1 MVRRTTNLRVLRVL
15 DRLVTNVLKGSS
27 RSVDL
32 GSVARRVVHQ
42 YIMTAIR
49 IDTDDSY
56 FDEWNEASDARP
68 DWFNVTVD
76 NTSELK
82 PGMIVCIRDSLYG
95 DMERFVQILKCYE
108 EDELI
113 LFYEYGGD
121 KVAELDRFNSHNT
134 YVSNPPMWRK
144 FAMKEFT
151 EYRQSGVNYSL
162 YDWQ

>member
-1 MVRRTTNLRVLRVL
+1 MVRRTTDLRVLRVL
-15 DRLVTNVLKGSS
+15 DRLVTNVS

-32 GSVARRVVHQ
+32 GSAARRVVHQ
-42 YIMTAIR
+42 YIVTPIR
-49 IDTDDSY
+49 IDTDDSD
-56 FDEWNEASDARP
+56 FDEWNEASDARS
-68 DWFNVTVD
+68 DRFNVTVD
-76 NTSELK
+76 NTGELK

-95 DMERFVQILKCYE
+95 DPERFVQILKCYE
-108 EDELI
+108 KDGLI